1 MQIKTDARVLTS
13 DNKDVGR
20 VDRVVIDPSTR
31 EITHLV
37 IRQGWLFT
45 EDKVLPI
52 SWVSDTVDDTLR
64 LRALNDD
71 LDGLPSFEDSYYVS
85 MDDRSVDKEE
95 RVAEYATPYLY
106 YPYGLNIGSNGYP
119 YAESGAKATTARN
132 IPARTVAL
140 KEGANV
146 IASDGEHVG
155 DVERIVSQ
163 GETDVATYLVI
174 TKGLLFKERKVIPNS
189 WVKDVQENKVR
200 LLVDSEVVGRL
211 RDYEAPAN

>member
-1 MQIKTDARVLTS
+1 MQIKKDAKVLTS

-20 VDRVVIDPSTR
+20 VDRIVIDPSTR

-52 SWVSDTVDDTLR
+52 SWVSDTVDNNLR
-64 LRALNDD
+64 LRALSDD
-71 LDGLPSFEDSYYVS
+71 LEGLPVFEENYYVS
-85 MDDRSVDKEE
+85 VDEDGLE
-95 RVAEYATPYLY
+95 SQQRVADYAAPYLF
-106 YPYGLNIGSNGYP
+106 YPYGLSLGS
-119 YAESGAKATTARN
+119 ATYLNDDLGTPQKTARN

-155 DVERIVSQ
+155 DVERVVSQ
-163 GETDVATYLVI
+163 GDSDVASYLVI
-174 TKGLLFKERKVIPNS
+174 SKGLLFKERKVIPNS
-189 WVKDVQENKVR
+189 WVQEVQEDKVR
-200 LLVDSEVVGRL
+200 LVVDSEVVGRL
-211 RDYEAPAN
+211 RDYEAPPA